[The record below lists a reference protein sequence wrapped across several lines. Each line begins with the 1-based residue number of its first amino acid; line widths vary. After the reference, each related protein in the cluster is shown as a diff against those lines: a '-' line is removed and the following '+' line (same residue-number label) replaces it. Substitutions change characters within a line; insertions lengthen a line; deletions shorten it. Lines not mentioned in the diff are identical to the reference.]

1 MNVSRLTRTFIPL
14 ADHPALTGT
23 QKKAAREAFQT
34 PAGRNRY
41 GTILVRVYAYRNSLG
56 KVSARGGVLRLCLHP
71 EATRAPDLV
80 FTALLRALS
89 GRLHRH
95 PVDPAA
101 LELLRF
107 FAVSVS
113 ENVPS
118 KGGPAPGRPPQGTH
132 HDLQAVYDSVNRE
145 WFDGQV
151 VASIEW
157 MKRPAYRKLA
167 EYHPVQSR
175 IRVSPL
181 LDHPDVPNAYLDFLV
196 YHEMLHAFL
205 GGREA
210 GSKKI
215 YHHKRFLEME
225 AAHPG
230 YGAALRFE
238 RAFLSRFRKRRVRRA
253 GRSTPRG

>member
-1 MNVSRLTRTFIPL
+1 M
-14 ADHPALTGT
+14 TGT

-34 PAGRNRY
+34 PAGRSRY

-56 KVSARGGVLRLCLHP
+56 KVSASGGVLRLCLHP
-71 EATRAPDLV
+71 EAVQAPEPV
-80 FTALLRALS
+80 FTSLLRILS
-89 GRLHRH
+89 ARLHRH

-107 FAVSVS
+107 FSVCVGES
-113 ENVPS
+113 APA
-118 KGGPAPGRPPQGTH
+118 KGGPAPGRPPQGDH

-167 EYHPVQSR
+167 EYHPVQAR

-181 LDHPDVPNAYLDFLV
+181 LDHPEVPNAYLDFLV

-205 GGREA
+205 GGKEA

-215 YHHKRFLEME
+215 YHHKRFQEME

-230 YGAALRFE
+230 YRAALRFE
-238 RAFLSRFRKRRVRRA
+238 RAFLSRFRSRRGRRA
-253 GRSTPRG
+253 RRLSLRG